1 MMINSLP
8 EHGFQYPK
16 GSPHPTKNT
25 TASDVALLADVPK
38 RRRAAFAQSRPFW
51 QREKGRC
58 GVTMF
63 LKADNLSKTYSSGF
77 LSGKKVSALQN
88 ASITIRDGETVGIF
102 GKSGSGKTTLANL
115 IAGGDSRVIRP
126 DFLGRQAGCIPLSRY
141 TPAGHSDG
149 ISAPGGRHL
158 TRAGVWSGV

>member
-1 MMINSLP
+1 
-8 EHGFQYPK
+8 
-16 GSPHPTKNT
+16 
-25 TASDVALLADVPK
+25 
-38 RRRAAFAQSRPFW
+38 
-51 QREKGRC
+51 
-58 GVTMF
+58 MF

-115 IAGGDSRVIRP
+115 IAGAIPASS
-126 DFLGRQAGCIPLSRY
+126 GRIFWDDKPVVYPLSRY

-149 ISAPGGRHL
+149 ISAPGG
-158 TRAGVWSGV
+158 GI

>member
-1 MMINSLP
+1 MAFNIRR
-8 EHGFQYPK
+8 

-115 IAGGDSRVIRP
+115 IAGRFPRHPAGFSGTTSR
-126 DFLGRQAGCIPLSRY
+126 LY
-141 TPAGHSDG
+141 TPIAVHSG
-149 ISAPGGRHL
+149 GPFRWYISTRRRHL